1 MRKLA
6 PVAIAPAIA
15 AILPFFA
22 ACGGG
27 GGSVAK
33 TPQEVGDQVVAAL
46 VAKDWNKLK
55 PLYWNVDAAMST
67 CADMP
72 AEVKDKAKQEF
83 AGEMADAE
91 KDFAKCLEIDWTGAK
106 VAAVEGGD
114 QKDAVPGC
122 NDKVHEA
129 KDIQLSVDAGGKK
142 YDVKVNDPVKL
153 SDGYTL
159 VEGIR
164 CRPHEEAVDM
174 AAPAPA
180 PQPAADAPAAPA
192 PAPAPAEA
200 APAAD
205 DPDLSG
211 PDCKKYFAKITE
223 CASAAAGGMADAIK
237 PAIDKARGMIKQ
249 LPADT
254 RESACKA
261 ALDQSKSMMANFCP
275 GMSWE

>member
-6 PVAIAPAIA
+6 PVAVAPAIA

-22 ACGGG
+22 SCGGA
-27 GGSVAK
+27 GSAAK

-55 PLYWNVDAAMST
+55 PLYWNVDAALST
-67 CADMP
+67 CSDMP
-72 AEVKDKAKQEF
+72 DEVKKEAASEF
-83 AGEMADAE
+83 AGELADAE
-91 KDFAKCLEIDWTGAK
+91 KDFGKCLEIDWTGAK
-106 VAAVEGGD
+106 VAAVAGGD

-122 NDKVHEA
+122 GDKVHEA
-129 KDIQLSVDAGGKK
+129 KDIELTVEAGGKK

-159 VEGIR
+159 MEGIR
-164 CRPHEEAVDM
+164 CRPHGETADV

-180 PQPAADAPAAPA
+180 NEAAAPTPTEAA
-192 PAPAPAEA
+192 PTPTEA

-211 PDCKKYFAKITE
+211 PDCKKYFSKITE
-223 CASAAAGGMADAIK
+223 CATSAAGGMADAIK

-249 LPADT
+249 LPADA
-254 RESACKA
+254 RETACKA